1 MRILANAE
9 ELAPVSGI
17 ASQTLEISEE
27 LVRRGHQLELVYVK
41 GGAYRDRY
49 VNCCDSMHRV
59 RALDLDIRHALRDA
73 PKLVST
79 VRCGVATRPDAIY
92 VNRFRPLPWG
102 VATRAFTRAPV
113 VCHLHG
119 DVGIGHLSVNR
130 VLGRFT
136 SRFLCVSRFVR
147 ERFVDLGGD
156 PARTEVVHNGVD
168 QVEYPPGGVSERRAA
183 RGELGIDEGVPIV
196 MYFGRVGRA
205 KGVDVLVRALAGL
218 VGGPRPVELLVLGL
232 AVDPAYER
240 RLLRSVPGLRIHRMA
255 ERTDVVTPLH
265 AADLVVVPSVWDEP
279 FGRTVIEGLSTGR
292 PVIAS
297 AVGGIPE
304 ILGGEFSRFL
314 VPPGDVPALSAKI
327 RELLDWREQEHDLAD
342 ARSRHVA
349 RSFSKVAMVDAVE
362 GALTLSAG

>member
-17 ASQTLEISEE
+17 ASQTLEVTEE
-27 LVRRGHQLELVYVK
+27 LARRGHHVDLVCMRSGPYA
-41 GGAYRDRY
+41 GRY
-49 VNCCDSMHRV
+49 AAFCDSIQVV
-59 RALDLDIRHALRDA
+59 RALDLDVRHVLRDA
-73 PKLVST
+73 PKLVPS
-79 VRCGVATRPDAIY
+79 VRTGAATHPDIIY

-119 DVGIGHLSVNR
+119 DVGISHPSVNR
-130 VLGRFT
+130 GLGRFT
-136 SRFLCVSRFVR
+136 SRFLCVSQFVR
-147 ERFVDLGGD
+147 DRFVDLGGD

-168 QVEYPPGGVSERRAA
+168 QTEYPPGGLAERSAA
-183 RGELGIDEGVPIV
+183 RAELDIDEDVVLV
-196 MYFGRVGRA
+196 MYFGRVGEA
-205 KGVDVLVRALAGL
+205 KGVDVLVDALAGL

-232 AVDPAYER
+232 AVDDTYER
-240 RLLRSVPGLRIHRMA
+240 RVLGSVPGLRIHRVA

-265 AADLVVVPSVWDEP
+265 AADLVVVPSVWEEP
-279 FGRTVIEGLSTGR
+279 FGRTVIEGMSTGR

-304 ILGGEFSRFL
+304 ILGGEFARFL

-327 RELLDWREQEHDLAD
+327 RELLDWRDQEVDLA
-342 ARSRHVA
+342 AACTGYVA
-349 RSFSKVAMVDAVE
+349 RKFSKTAMVDAVE
-362 GALTLSAG
+362 RSLVDAAG